1 MALADDTIKVINT
14 EAAEYFKL
22 CRKEE
27 NQRTGTCVFSAD
39 STLASLRTMT
49 AAVMLRNALDITTP
63 FAIISSVLG
72 LILVAV
78 LLFVGSAAAVTG
90 FRLFLLQGLWM
101 VIGSFACRI
110 LAKK

>member
-1 MALADDTIKVINT
+1 
-14 EAAEYFKL
+14 
-22 CRKEE
+22 
-27 NQRTGTCVFSAD
+27 
-39 STLASLRTMT
+39 
-49 AAVMLRNALDITTP
+49 MLRNALDITTP